1 VSAAAFYGTTGC
13 SGVWT
18 STKFNW
24 LALRAIKGQSQARTG
39 SNLVC
44 TDPGSAGH
52 GGVLHGGGRDRFQ
65 GIPMI
70 SEDGGQNRVASDSLA
85 SQLRGKE
92 LCSVDLDE
100 GGESVVN
107 L

>member
-1 VSAAAFYGTTGC
+1 ME
-13 SGVWT
+13 
-18 STKFNW
+18 
-24 LALRAIKGQSQARTG
+24 ARTL

-44 TDPGSAGH
+44 TNSRSAGH
-52 GGVLHGGGRDRFQ
+52 GGVLCGDGRDRFQ

-70 SEDGGQNRVASDSLA
+70 SEGGGPNRVASDSLA
-85 SQLRGKE
+85 LQLWDEE

-100 GGESVVN
+100 GGESAVN